1 MLPHLKGNIA
11 ATRGNGSSS
20 LLLITWVLTLALSFP
35 TDHESP
41 RSYSATLTD
50 LGRTA
55 PRERR
60 GTPEKEVACLVAFE
74 SFSTIY
80 LRKHLPAEVM
90 SKTSKQT
97 RFKSVDGETRN

>member
-1 MLPHLKGNIA
+1 MWI
-11 ATRGNGSSS
+11 
-20 LLLITWVLTLALSFP
+20 LTLALSFP

-60 GTPEKEVACLVAFE
+60 GTPEKEVVCLVALE

-80 LRKHLPAEVM
+80 LRKHLPAEV
-90 SKTSKQT
+90 SVKPV
-97 RFKSVDGETRN
+97 KSPD

>member
-1 MLPHLKGNIA
+1 MKGNIV
-11 ATRGNGSSS
+11 ATRGNGSSG
-20 LLLITWVLTLALSFP
+20 LLLITWILILALSFP

-74 SFSTIY
+74 SFSAIY

-90 SKTSKQT
+90 SKTSKEPRLKT
-97 RFKSVDGETRN
+97 